1 MSNQVEYRVLARKYR
16 PSSFD
21 QLIGHDTLVRTLSN
35 AFNSGR
41 IAHAFMLTGVRGVG
55 KTTTARIIA
64 RALNCIG
71 PDGTGGPTMQPCGV
85 CDACR
90 SIAEDRHPDVIE
102 MDAASRTGVDDIR
115 ELIESVRYR
124 PVSARYKI
132 YIIDEVHMLSKA
144 AFNALLK
151 TLEEP
156 PPDIKFVFA
165 TTEINKV
172 PVTVLSRCQRYTL
185 PRIPLETLAAYY
197 GEIALKEK
205 VEIEP
210 GALALVARAADGSVR
225 DGLSILDQ
233 AIALGFGA
241 LITEAAVRDMLGVA
255 DRGLTFD
262 LFESVMAGDAPA
274 ALAGLEV
281 LYNGGTDPSMVLQD
295 LLDVTHFVTR
305 LKLERTTEATSAQP
319 LADGQD
325 LARGRAL
332 ASRLGLAALART
344 WQLLLKGLPEVQMA
358 PHPLKAAEMVLIR
371 LVYVTDLPSPADLI
385 KALQNSGAGQ
395 GTSGMTNGGGGSG
408 AGPRAEAPPR
418 PVALQGGQAMAARQ
432 PEPVAVATLEPTAE
446 AALPRPMSFY
456 EVMELIA
463 HHREAILY
471 NHIAAMVHLVRYEF
485 GHIELRPEPEAPRD
499 LATRMGQFLNETTG
513 QRWMIT
519 VSREPGQ
526 PTHKEQMLAA
536 EAKRRAEVS
545 ATPVVKALL
554 AAFPGLTI
562 DKIIDL
568 EPPPEP
574 VLPAELPLEPE
585 PTAEIA
591 ADIAVFDD
599 APAAGLYEEDDP
611 GPFVAPILDPDEE
624 DGDA

>member
-185 PRIPLETLAAYY
+185 PRIPLDTLASYY
-197 GEIALKEK
+197 GEIAAKEK
-205 VEIEP
+205 VEIEA
-210 GALALVARAADGSVR
+210 GALTLVARAADGSVR

-262 LFESVMAGDAPA
+262 LFENVMAGDAPA
-274 ALAGLEV
+274 ALAGLET
-281 LYNGGTDPSMVLQD
+281 LYNGGTDPTMVLQD

-305 LKLERTTEATSAQP
+305 LKLERATEAGAAQP
-319 LADGQD
+319 LTDGQD
-325 LARGRAL
+325 LERGRTL
-332 ASRLGLAALART
+332 AAKLGLAALART
-344 WQLLLKGLPEVQMA
+344 WQMLLKGLPEVQMA

-371 LVYVTDLPSPADLI
+371 LVYVTDLPPPAELI
-385 KALQNSGAGQ
+385 KALQNAGAGQ
-395 GTSGMTNGGGGSG
+395 GTSGNMPNGNG
-408 AGPRAEAPPR
+408 AGPRAEAAPR
-418 PVALQGGQAMAARQ
+418 PVAIQGGGQAMAVREA
-432 PEPVAVATLEPTAE
+432 EPVASAVLEPTAE
-446 AALPRPMSFY
+446 LVLPRPVSFH

-463 HHREAILY
+463 RQREAILY
-471 NHIAAMVHLVRYEF
+471 NHVAAFVHLVRFEF
-485 GHIELRPEPEAPRD
+485 GHIEIRPEPEAPRD
-499 LATRMGQFLNETTG
+499 LATRMGQFLNEITG

-526 PTHKEQMLAA
+526 PTHKEQMQAA

-545 ATPVVKALL
+545 ATPLVKALL

-574 VLPAELPLEPE
+574 ALPIELPLAPE
-585 PTAEIA
+585 PVDE
-591 ADIAVFDD
+591 IAVFDD

>member
-16 PSSFD
+16 PASFD

-185 PRIPLETLAAYY
+185 PRIPLDTLAAYY

-205 VEIEP
+205 VEIEL

-262 LFESVMAGDAPA
+262 LFENVMAGDAPA

-281 LYNGGTDPSMVLQD
+281 LYNGGTDPAMVLQD

-305 LKLERTTEATSAQP
+305 LKLERTTEVTTAQP
-319 LADGQD
+319 MADGQD
-325 LARGRAL
+325 LERGRAL
-332 ASRLGLAALART
+332 AAKLGLAALARA

-358 PHPLKAAEMVLIR
+358 PHPLKAAEMILIR
-371 LVYVTDLPSPADLI
+371 LVYVTDLPPPADLI
-385 KALQNSGAGQ
+385 RALQNAGAGQ
-395 GTSGMTNGGGGSG
+395 GTSGALPTGNGGG
-408 AGPRAEAPPR
+408 APRAEAPPR
-418 PVALQGGQAMAARQ
+418 PVAIQGGGQAMAMRQ
-432 PEPVAVATLEPTAE
+432 PEPVASAALEPTAE
-446 AALPRPMSFY
+446 LVLPRPMSFH

-463 HHREAILY
+463 RQREAILY
-471 NHIAAMVHLVRYEF
+471 NHIAAMVHLVRFEF
-485 GHIELRPEPEAPRD
+485 GHIEIRPEPEAPRD
-499 LATRMGQFLNETTG
+499 LATRMGQFLNEITG

-519 VSREPGQ
+519 VSREPGL
-526 PTHKEQMLAA
+526 PTHKEQMQAA
-536 EAKRRAEVS
+536 ETKRRAEVS
-545 ATPVVKALL
+545 ATPLFKALL
-554 AAFPGLTI
+554 LAFPGLTI
-562 DKIIDL
+562 DRIIDL

-574 VLPAELPLEPE
+574 ALPIELPLEPE
-585 PTAEIA
+585 PEEAV
-591 ADIAVFDD
+591 AVFDD

-611 GPFVAPILDPDEE
+611 GPFVAPVLDPDEE